1 MTELFKIVSSLIY
14 HILIP
19 FISILF
25 FTIIY
30 CSHTFIAIFASAF
43 SHDQVSQPYNLS
55 ANFLPLYYIL
65 LPSFQNLTHL
75 YFFSIRLLP
84 KMMFPR
90 SLIHKSQ
97 IPCSIFISCLTW
109 SIYDSVHHL
118 CLWLALF
125 PWAYGKGPC
134 YFFPWI
140 FHGPVHHV
148 WCFFISLPLSAN
160 TL

>member
-43 SHDQVSQPYNLS
+43 SHDQVSQPYNLF

-90 SLIHKSQ
+90 SLIQKVKFHVVFSFPVLLDLSMTACTTCACDWPYFLGLMAKVLAISFLEFFMDQ
-97 IPCSIFISCLTW
+97 YIMYGVSSSPC
-109 SIYDSVHHL
+109 
-118 CLWLALF
+118 
-125 PWAYGKGPC
+125 P
-134 YFFPWI
+134 
-140 FHGPVHHV
+140 
-148 WCFFISLPLSAN
+148 
-160 TL
+160 